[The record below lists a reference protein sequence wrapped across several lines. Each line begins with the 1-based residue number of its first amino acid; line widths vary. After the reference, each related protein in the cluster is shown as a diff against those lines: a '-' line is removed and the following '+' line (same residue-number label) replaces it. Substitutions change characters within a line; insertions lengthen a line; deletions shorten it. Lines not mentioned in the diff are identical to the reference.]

1 MTFYSSQKN
10 NTGFGAELA
19 KNLIAGL
26 TVSFVAIS
34 LGAAFDI
41 LSIRGQ
47 TSGPTLHRLRLPLA
61 SDTACTKTIEEHS

>member
-1 MTFYSSQKN
+1 MTLTSHQNN
-10 NTGFGAELA
+10 NTDFGTELA

-26 TVSFVAIS
+26 TVSFVAIN

-47 TSGPTLHRLRLPLA
+47 TSGPTLPRLPLPLA
-61 SDTACTKTIEEHS
+61 SDTACTKTIEAHS